1 MGPGMAHGFFFTKIQ
16 PESVTRKLLK
26 TVFDV
31 LKAIVGFDQSQNGKA
46 FLSFHF
52 CLKKRFIKYPKD
64 STLSKYDLVYDW
76 WFEHEQ

>member
-52 CLKKRFIKYPKD
+52 CLKKRFIKY
-64 STLSKYDLVYDW
+64 SFVSHYLA
-76 WFEHEQ
+76 